1 VRPSFAAVLVLACL
15 GFTVVLQGC
24 GPTKVKV
31 DTSPEIPKY
40 RLESIA
46 ILPFESLAT
55 PQAVQTTPPQ
65 FSVPQGAKR
74 SDINVAVPP
83 ASERLSPV
91 TTTVPPHAAEKVTE
105 LFYEK
110 LQARGDVRVIA
121 PHETSRVKAEVM
133 KDVTEPSQQELAK
146 RVLSRLSADAVLVG
160 RVLVYQE
167 RGGSKWGGEP
177 ASVGFEVKLLGPDG
191 TTLWVGNYYERQLPM
206 NQDLV
211 GFFQHGGVFVTA
223 EELAEY
229 GVERLIKKFPFSG
242 RPH

>member
-1 VRPSFAAVLVLACL
+1 
-15 GFTVVLQGC
+15 
-24 GPTKVKV
+24 
-31 DTSPEIPKY
+31 
-40 RLESIA
+40 
-46 ILPFESLAT
+46 
-55 PQAVQTTPPQ
+55 
-65 FSVPQGAKR
+65 
-74 SDINVAVPP
+74 
-83 ASERLSPV
+83 
-91 TTTVPPHAAEKVTE
+91 
-105 LFYEK
+105 
-110 LQARGDVRVIA
+110 
-121 PHETSRVKAEVM
+121 
-133 KDVTEPSQQELAK
+133 QQELAK
-146 RVLSRLSADAVLVG
+146 RMLSQLSADAVLVG

-211 GFFQHGGVFVTA
+211 GFFQHGGLFVTA